1 MSIASASQRCK
12 RGIAW
17 NILKYIDWN
26 GKRQHHGHW
35 LWQINLYTEYMYIYV
50 YISERIVK
58 RCCYHILGWFIW
70 NADLSQVVKSWRIF
84 VGTNQAEE
92 RQWTS
97 CSDSGHRPSGSW
109 TTTAVSR
116 RRCVHNLLRCF
127 QPLVPG
133 TSQRDR
139 VSTALWIS
147 RESRLGS
154 VIDDHI
160 GQKKLNHVSS
170 GRSSQG
176 QHSVSWDTTTQRSFS
191 HTWRPHVHPFS
202 F

>member
-1 MSIASASQRCK
+1 
-12 RGIAW
+12 
-17 NILKYIDWN
+17 
-26 GKRQHHGHW
+26 
-35 LWQINLYTEYMYIYV
+35 MYIYV

-58 RCCYHILGWFIW
+58 RCCDHILGWFIW

-139 VSTALWIS
+139 VSTAPWIS

-176 QHSVSWDTTTQRSFS
+176 QHSVAWDTTTQLSFS
-191 HTWRPHVHPFS
+191 HTWRSHVHPISFDNFTLQIPNDKDLTSRCWALAKVLWCGRALAVLSQGLFS
-202 F
+202 FGFC